1 VEVKMSKNVL
11 SILYFFPPMGGSGVQ
26 RTLKFVRYMPELGYN
41 PIVETIKEGHNF
53 AYDETLLKEVPQSV
67 KVYRSNAGETLW
79 LRNIIEKLSSMRKPK
94 VSPTNNNVKNTNTV
108 SASAKSSPGLKE
120 RAFKFIEM
128 NYLVPDSKIRWYKH
142 AVKDVHSV
150 LEKEHIDYIFSSSYP
165 YTVHLIALEA
175 KKKTNLPWVADFR
188 DPWIG
193 NTPMTTG
200 HSEKRKKREEKLEAE
215 VVAYADKVIMVTQPI
230 CENYKKRYPQYK
242 DKFATITNGFDA
254 NDFKALDVVKEDKF
268 TICYSGIVAK
278 GQTPETLL
286 KAIEKLL
293 NEDEKYRK
301 NMKVK
306 FIGFILEEYINLIQ
320 CSMVN
325 EIFQKIDYM
334 PHSKCISHMKGADIN
349 LIILTDEDESRTV
362 FSGKI
367 FDYIGS
373 ERPILGIMPS
383 NGVASNLIINKEIG
397 YSYNHGDVDGVYNFI
412 KRNYE
417 KWENKEDINTHATE
431 RCAEYERKNLTKQL
445 VNLFEQI

>member
-1 VEVKMSKNVL
+1 MSKNVL
-11 SILYFFPPMGGSGVQ
+11 SIIYFFPPMGGSGVQ
-26 RTLKFVRYMPELGYN
+26 RTLKFVRYMPEFGYN

-53 AYDETLLKEVPQSV
+53 AHDETLLKEVPQSV
-67 KVYRSNAGETLW
+67 KVYRSNSGETLW
-79 LRNIIEKLSSMRKPK
+79 LRNIIEKLSAMRKPK
-94 VSPTNNNVKNTNTV
+94 APVEIDVKPNSTEDNST
-108 SASAKSSPGLKE
+108 KQSSQGLKE
-120 RAFKFIEM
+120 MAFKFIEM
-128 NYLVPDSKIRWYKH
+128 NLFVPDSKIRWYKH
-142 AVKDVHSV
+142 AVKDVYNI
-150 LEKEHIDYIFSSSYP
+150 LDKEDINYIFSSSYP

-193 NTPMTTG
+193 NSPMTAG
-200 HSEKRKKREEKLEAE
+200 HSEKRKRKEEKLEAE
-215 VVAYADKVIMVTQPI
+215 VVAYADKVIMVTEPI

-242 DKFATITNGFDA
+242 DKFVTITNGFDT
-254 NDFKALDVVKEDKF
+254 NDFKALEVVKEDKF

-286 KAIEKLL
+286 KAMERLL
-293 NEDEKYRK
+293 NENEKYRK
-301 NMKVK
+301 NIKVK

-320 CSMVN
+320 ASSVSKVF
-325 EIFQKIDYM
+325 EKIDYM

-349 LIILTDEDESRTV
+349 LIILSDEDESRTV

-412 KRNYE
+412 KSNYE
-417 KWENKEDINTHATE
+417 KWENREDTNTNAAA
-431 RCAEYERKNLTKQL
+431 RCCEYERKNLTNQL
-445 VNLFEQI
+445 VDLFEEL